1 MIKLVCGYMVPT
13 LNVSI
18 GEYESM
24 SKMNDLLS
32 PEDLGKFDS
41 AGSVLI
47 NAVFFVAS
55 CDHRFIFILQDCSR
69 TVQDKLQ
76 R

>member
-1 MIKLVCGYMVPT
+1 MIKLACGYMVTT

-24 SKMNDLLS
+24 SKMNGLLS

-41 AGSVLI
+41 AGSIFI

-55 CDHRFIFILQDCSR
+55 CDHKFRFILQDCSS
-69 TVQDKLQ
+69 TVQDKL
-76 R
+76 